1 MALNEKIEKQK
12 KKKKVGL
19 FFGSFNPLHI
29 GHMVLANYML
39 ENTDMDKVCFVVS
52 PQNPFKTQSS
62 LLDEIHR
69 YAIVQRTIDEDE
81 RFEVSNIEFSMP
93 KPSYTADTLVKLSE
107 KYPDKEFALI
117 IGQDNLKSFH
127 KWKNVDFLLQ
137 EHDVYVYPRTGAAE
151 TKWDKHKKVHLL
163 DAPEVEISAS
173 FIRNSIKKGHDIR
186 WLLPSEGWKYMEE
199 MNFYK

>member
-1 MALNEKIEKQK
+1 MSK
-12 KKKKVGL
+12 KKKIGL

-29 GHMVLANYML
+29 GHMILANYML

-52 PQNPFKTQSS
+52 PQNPFKNKSS

-69 YAIVQRTIDEDE
+69 YAIVQRAIEGDD

-93 KPSYTADTLVKLSE
+93 KPSYTSDTLVRLSE
-107 KYPDKEFALI
+107 KYPESEFVLI
-117 IGQDNLKSFH
+117 MGQDNLKSLH
-127 KWKNVDFLLQ
+127 KWKNIEYLIDEF
-137 EHDVYVYPRTGAAE
+137 EVYVYPRTGAEA
-151 TKWDKHKKVHLL
+151 TKWDNHQKVHLV

-173 FIRNSIKKGHDIR
+173 FIRGSIKKGHDIR
-186 WLLPSEGWKYMEE
+186 WLLPVYGWEYIKE